1 MFKIYDINTF
11 SFIDINVLSIF
22 QYPLSTPKLP
32 TISSHCQMLKLECR
46 YALPLNLEESEETLD
61 ENQKESYWSIIKKL
75 TSLHSVTEVA
85 TITVSTGKL
94 IKFSLLCRRDSMIK
108 AQLLSVK
115 TDSPSVNMHV
125 IEQHLDF
132 CPKY

>member
-1 MFKIYDINTF
+1 
-11 SFIDINVLSIF
+11 
-22 QYPLSTPKLP
+22 
-32 TISSHCQMLKLECR
+32 MLKLECR

-85 TITVSTGKL
+85 TITVYTGKL

-132 CPKY
+132 CPKYWLERYKSNIC